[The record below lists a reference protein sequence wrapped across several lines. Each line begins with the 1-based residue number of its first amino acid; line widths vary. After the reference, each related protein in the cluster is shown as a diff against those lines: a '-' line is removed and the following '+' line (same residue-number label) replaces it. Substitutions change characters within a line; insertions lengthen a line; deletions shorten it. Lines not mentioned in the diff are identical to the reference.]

1 MFGALL
7 SAVNSLIY
15 TFLAFCLPAYFT
27 VKSLLRQYTVSI
39 VAPTSFASG
48 SMNLED
54 DSEVPSNFIEPV
66 KSLLKTETT
75 SYVSNTNVTPNA
87 IPTNSHSAWLQYWAI
102 LAVLHCATGL
112 YERVFL
118 PLFGNS
124 FLYHCAKYFALYWL
138 TRDEAQASRTL
149 WTALVAPFAA
159 KYEKE
164 ADRLVQACRSEG
176 RRLVTQSVASLRE
189 FSRKTAS
196 TGSVKVAI

>member
-66 KSLLKTETT
+66 KPLLKTETT
-75 SYVSNTNVTPNA
+75 SYVVNSTVNS
-87 IPTNSHSAWLQYWAI
+87 TNSSSAWLQYWAI

-176 RRLVTQSVASLRE
+176 RRLVTMSVASLRE
-189 FSRKTAS
+189 LSRKTS
-196 TGSVKVAI
+196 TTGSVKVAI